1 MYGTWAK
8 VLIITFLLVTTTLVV
23 STEWMLRTQVAP
35 ADVEKQHAAFF
46 RASTAP
52 NAAFG
57 DSLTTYGFT
66 GGDQIA
72 NYANFGESYIITAEK
87 IRYHYKNIS
96 PGLVILQADPMQ
108 FSIARYDS
116 DANNEKRRNLAFA
129 REEPKFLITVP
140 EYRGSLSS
148 LWWTF
153 IRKGKV
159 ESLVQL
165 NKDGSR
171 SRADRFDEY
180 SPATRIRQTHDF
192 INTLR
197 PATDS
202 LETNR
207 NWNAF
212 KAVVQY
218 LVDLGARV
226 CLVHFPVSIEFQ
238 NLAKNEPFY
247 IQTKTAIRKFA
258 DEKSLPYIDA
268 SKWLDGPEMYADP
281 YHLSYLGAPLFSA
294 RVIPECLNATGNR
307 K

>member
-8 VLIITFLLVTTTLVV
+8 VVIITFMLLTTTLVV
-23 STEWMLRTQVAP
+23 ASEWMLRTQVAP
-35 ADVEKQHAAFF
+35 ADVQKQHAAFF
-46 RASTAP
+46 RASTSRD
-52 NAAFG
+52 AAFG
-57 DSLTTYGFT
+57 DSLMTYGFT
-66 GGDQIA
+66 GGAQIA

-96 PGLVILQADPMQ
+96 PGLVVLQADPMQ

-116 DANNEKRRNLAFA
+116 DANNEDRRKLAFA
-129 REEPKFLITVP
+129 RDEPKLLITI
-140 EYRGSLSS
+140 EENRGSLSS

-153 IRKGKV
+153 IRKGKI
-159 ESLVQL
+159 ESLVRL

-171 SRADRFDEY
+171 TREDRFDDY
-180 SPATRIRQTHDF
+180 SPATRTRQTHDF

-212 KAVVQY
+212 SEVVEY
-218 LVDLGARV
+218 LIDQGAKV
-226 CLVHFPVSIEFQ
+226 CLLHFPVSIEFQ
-238 NLAKNEPFY
+238 AMAEEESFY
-247 IQTKTAIRKFA
+247 TQTKMAIQKFA

-268 SKWLDGPEMYADP
+268 SKWIEGAQMYADP
-281 YHLSYLGAPLFSA
+281 YHLSYLGAPIFSA
-294 RVIPECLNATGNR
+294 RIIPQCLEATGIVR
-307 K
+307 